1 MNVLIA
7 AIIGVL
13 VLAVSTPWLIRRAYR
28 VPRISIDDTPVSLN
42 LPHREYRIPTANG
55 KQLSAWYIG
64 EERPEGNLPVVAIMH
79 GWGGCSA
86 QMLPFAKLLYD
97 AGYGV
102 LLLDARNHGNSD
114 SDSFSSMPRFAED
127 LEHGLEWLKTQPG
140 IDIHRL
146 FLLGHSVGA
155 AATLLLASRR
165 QDLAGIISIA
175 SFSHPRELMRRQ
187 MDSHHIPYRPLG
199 WLILRYIE
207 RTIGFSFDD
216 IAPCN
221 TIRHISCPTLLI
233 HGQAD
238 KFIPFTDAETI
249 YAHRSGNHVQ
259 LLLLENT
266 GHNSISAISRHGEV
280 LLHFLDTCLPISGNT
295 AADQQVSAD

>member
-1 MNVLIA
+1 MYFLLAAVVFGLILA
-7 AIIGVL
+7 AS
-13 VLAVSTPWLIRRAYR
+13 APWLIRRAYR
-28 VPRISIDDTPVSLN
+28 VPRIVVSDTPASQG
-42 LPHREYRIPTANG
+42 LPYRDCRIQTANG
-55 KQLSAWYIG
+55 KKLSGWLIA
-64 EERPEGNLPVVAIMH
+64 EENPVKARPAVAVMH
-79 GWGGCSA
+79 GWGGCAA
-86 QMLPFAKLLYD
+86 QMLPFATLLHE
-97 AGYGV
+97 AGYAV

-127 LEHGLEWLKTQPG
+127 LEHGLEWLKIQPG
-140 IDIHRL
+140 IEIHRL

-187 MDSHHIPYRPLG
+187 MRSHHIPYRPLG

-221 TIRHISCPTLLI
+221 TIRRVSCPTLLI
-233 HGQAD
+233 HGRAD
-238 KFIPFTDAETI
+238 KFIPYTDAETI
-249 YAHRSGNHVQ
+249 YAHRSGDHVH
-259 LLLLENT
+259 LLLLKNT
-266 GHNSISAISRHGEV
+266 GHNSIDAISRHREV
-280 LLHFLDTCLPISGNT
+280 LLHFLDNCPQSGQHSGQLVVT
-295 AADQQVSAD
+295 T